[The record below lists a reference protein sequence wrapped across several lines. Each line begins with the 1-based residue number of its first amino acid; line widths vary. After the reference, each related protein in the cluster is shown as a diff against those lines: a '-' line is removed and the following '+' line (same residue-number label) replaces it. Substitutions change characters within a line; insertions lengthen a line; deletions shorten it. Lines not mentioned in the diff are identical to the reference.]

1 MNVYTFHTRMF
12 ISQAVYSIYIFETVK
27 YSFCSYSFLLT
38 VLWTLQLFAAGV
50 IVFGFARAFFVH
62 SPRWF
67 IQYIFCDICL
77 CCNCHATAFQFK
89 LMGKKYLSTLI
100 AFYRCHLFRTPI
112 YVALCYTLRI
122 HRSRWST
129 AVFFFIL
136 YCFSHALAK
145 AKYFYCLYFVGWFI
159 CIVFDSIIWSQYHTA
174 VNSHVSF
181 SGFGNAGATQG
192 AYFNVFKLEII

>member
-129 AVFFFIL
+129 AVFFSF
-136 YCFSHALAK
+136 F
-145 AKYFYCLYFVGWFI
+145 
-159 CIVFDSIIWSQYHTA
+159 IVFHMLSPKQNIFIACILSVGLFVLFSIR
-174 VNSHVSF
+174 SF
-181 SGFGNAGATQG
+181 DHNTIRLLIRMFHFQASEMQG
-192 AYFNVFKLEII
+192 LLMGHISMFSSLK